1 MGMADPGLAM
11 RIQARWAKK
20 AHHMTM
26 CLGEMRE
33 DLFTSVDKELYALGR
48 VVELEVVAYGE
59 VPTQCE

>member
-1 MGMADPGLAM
+1 
-11 RIQARWAKK
+11 
-20 AHHMTM
+20 MTM

-59 VPTQCE
+59 VPAQCE